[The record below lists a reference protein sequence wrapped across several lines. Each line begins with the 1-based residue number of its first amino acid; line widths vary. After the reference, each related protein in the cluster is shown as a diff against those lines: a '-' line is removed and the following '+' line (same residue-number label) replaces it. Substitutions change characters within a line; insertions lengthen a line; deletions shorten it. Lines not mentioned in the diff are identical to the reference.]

1 MIWSRSCEPMA
12 SQAVILN
19 AVFLPHIHVV
29 FLNSINFMFYKQN
42 REKNC
47 YSSD

>member
-1 MIWSRSCEPMA
+1 ME
-12 SQAVILN
+12 SQAVILR

-29 FLNSINFMFYKQN
+29 FLNSINFMFYKQSK
-42 REKNC
+42 EKNR